1 MEEDDDMEKT
11 PRAKLSTPALV
22 PWLPPGKPKDST
34 FNAYAHKKNEV
45 QFYVLASFSPK
56 KRRHSFL

>member
-45 QFYVLASFSPK
+45 
-56 KRRHSFL
+56 